1 MANLIDTTYFVGEI
15 SLPGQVLTG
24 SLADISPY
32 IVKYE
37 REALI
42 ELVGYTLY
50 KELKAAID
58 AGAPDYVSTKWK
70 RLITGHEYEIDY
82 LGDTY
87 LVKWNGLINDDKV
100 SLLAYYIY
108 YKYVSFHVTHT
119 SSFGELI
126 QSAENASK
134 VSPSQKMVNAWNRFI
149 DLRGDPSDD
158 LINPTCYNFLN
169 NFEDDAVNGYPKWI
183 FNILRHTN
191 TFGI

>member
-1 MANLIDTTYFVGEI
+1 MANLIDHTYFVGEI
-15 SLPGQVLTG
+15 SLPAQVLQG
-24 SLADISPY
+24 DYADINPF

-42 ELVGYTLY
+42 DLVGYTLY
-50 KELKAAID
+50 KELKAGID
-58 AGAPDYVSTKWK
+58 AGDPYNAEKWK

-87 LVKWNGLINDDKV
+87 LVKWNGLINSELI

-108 YKYVSFHVTHT
+108 FKYVQFHVTHT
-119 SSFGELI
+119 SGFGELI
-126 QSAENASK
+126 QQAENASK

-169 NFEDDAVNGYPKWI
+169 NFEDDATNGYPKWI
-183 FNILRHTN
+183 FNVKRHTN